1 MRKQIRTGRAPIMKS
16 PFATTNQVEVL
27 VPDTNSADSADRTK
41 VHNSTLKFNWIIEN
55 FADRRVVI
63 GTRDGLSHSV
73 RPVTS
78 RAVSTKPGVYIR
90 RQITASRHSV
100 KFDASNRLN
109 DPLSEEQAVIKSQYN
124 EGTGNTGH
132 FSVDY
137 YYFVSLESINDAG
150 GCLYVR
156 EVDMIISIYD
166 EDADLI
172 HPFSEKGMEA
182 YGIAEC
188 ETLSDP
194 ELGTVSCRYVDNN
207 QSRMSLYVNILG
219 HVLRIPARRDVTRA
233 NGLYITYTNRVDR
246 NEDMK
251 RTEASVVVDFIP
263 VEDFEKHGGLI
274 FSSFEDAK
282 HLGDLQK
289 QREMELKQRDF
300 ELAKQKR
307 ELTELQMQ
315 LQRELDAQKHITTVE
330 TQRLNALAE
339 EAKHANLM
347 EKLKHEQ
354 RLAEMRAEMDIAKAD
369 FDARYRELEL
379 TIKTREA
386 KFKELEQQRE
396 LEIKEYNRVR
406 DEELKRRDHERKE
419 LERQR
424 DEEIKRRD
432 QERKDYERQ
441 REEEIKRRDQERKDY
456 EREEAIRREREKAQD
471 EAERVRE
478 KARLDAERAR
488 EEFERVRDKARE
500 DAERDREKYERG
512 KKQEDESHW
521 RKMSIESMKVVAT
534 VLTTIGAI
542 ALWNAKKK

>member
-1 MRKQIRTGRAPIMKS
+1 MRKQIRTGRAPIMRS

-137 YYFVSLESINDAG
+137 YYFVSLEAINDAG

-156 EVDMIISIYD
+156 EVDMVISIYD

-194 ELGTVSCRYVDNN
+194 DLGTVSCRYVDNN

-219 HVLRIPARRDVTRA
+219 NVLRIPARRDVTRA

-246 NEDMK
+246 NEDVK

-263 VEDFEKHGGLI
+263 VEDFEKHSGLI

-354 RLAEMRAEMDIAKAD
+354 RLAEMRAEMDIAKTD
-369 FDARYRELEL
+369 FDSRYRELEL
-379 TIKTREA
+379 TIKAREA

-432 QERKDYERQ
+432 QERKDYER
-441 REEEIKRRDQERKDY
+441 
-456 EREEAIRREREKAQD
+456 EEAIRREREKAQD

-488 EEFERVRDKARE
+488 EDFERARDKARE
-500 DAERDREKYERG
+500 EAERDREKYERS
-512 KKQEDESHW
+512 KKQEDEAHW
-521 RKMSIESMKVVAT
+521 RKMAIESMKVVAT